1 MKKFFIRRHL
11 LFFITIIIFAVLQVL
26 MVVKCAKFYKSRVE
40 KKEYFK
46 RLKCELSE
54 KSKELPQNHIKAE
67 SQMRKNIDHYMKLI
81 SENYGKLISMQHLD
95 NPTALPSNHT
105 ALFFE
110 VRSYI
115 TWAKNTCDTLGIEVD
130 PTCSFGFQNFFN
142 RKETPTIGEIYD
154 RHTQEEQTKILLS
167 CLIEPKS
174 DYLKILALERG
185 DTDSSQYFEQDEMFA
200 SDFRQLTSS
209 DSHVYKVQ
217 FVGFTDTLRNFLK
230 GIYDGKFPIIIREID
245 VKPNKIFR
253 MNKPSDDQISEC
265 LASIFTVVVE
275 FLDVPESISSSLR
288 KNAAVYRMLEYQ
300 AL

>member
-81 SENYGKLISMQHLD
+81 SENYGKL
-95 NPTALPSNHT
+95 
-105 ALFFE
+105 
-110 VRSYI
+110 
-115 TWAKNTCDTLGIEVD
+115 EVD

-154 RHTQEEQTKILLS
+154 RHTQKEQTKILLS

-209 DSHVYKVQ
+209 DSHIYKVQ

-230 GIYDGKFPIIIREID
+230 GIYDGKFPIIVREID